1 MKHLVLISVVL
12 LSFNAWT
19 EEWSAYIDTPVNKS
33 RYIGRFETKEE
44 CQAMSACYIEKLMW
58 ALSWMLFLPIKSK
71 KVLLG
76 ASLSITRKQKKRQRK
91 QKNGQVSSSLV

>member
-19 EEWSAYIDTPVNKS
+19 EEWSAYIDTPVNES

-44 CQAMSACYIEKLMW
+44 CQAMSACYIEKVNVGSLLDVIF
-58 ALSWMLFLPIKSK
+58 ANKIKEGSFRCLIVDNK
-71 KVLLG
+71 E
-76 ASLSITRKQKKRQRK
+76 QKKRQRK

>member
-1 MKHLVLISVVL
+1 MKHLVLISVLL

-19 EEWSAYIDTPVNKS
+19 EEWSGYIDTPVKES

-44 CQAMSACYIEKLMW
+44 CQAMSACYIEKVNVGSLLDVIF
-58 ALSWMLFLPIKSK
+58 ANKSK